1 MNILITGS
9 NGFLGTV
16 LLKTLQETNN
26 VFKLNRSNSDY
37 NINLECDQ
45 ILFNESFD
53 LVIHAAGKAHS
64 VPKTSLDKQ
73 VFFDVNLKGTKN
85 LLKGL
90 EESQSL
96 PKAFVL
102 ISSVAVYGRIG
113 GVNIPEES
121 PLIAQDPYGLS
132 KILTE
137 QIVLDWCKLNNV
149 VCTILRLPL
158 LAGANPPGN
167 LGEMIKG
174 INKGYYFNIAGGRA
188 QKSMVLASD
197 VAECIL
203 KVSEIGG
210 TYNLTD
216 DYHPTFS
223 ELSRIISLQL
233 GKKFVP
239 NMPLFFAKF
248 LAKIGDFIG
257 DKFPLNSNKLSKIM
271 SPLTFDDSKARKAF
285 GWNPSPVIGRFK
297 IDDND

>member
-9 NGFLGTV
+9 NGFLGKV
-16 LLKTLQETNN
+16 LLKTLQETKN
-26 VFKLNRSNSDY
+26 VYKLNRSNSDY
-37 NINLECDQ
+37 NINLECNQ
-45 ILFNESFD
+45 ILFNEHFE

-73 VFFDVNLKGTKN
+73 VFFDVNFKGTKN

-96 PKAFVL
+96 PKAFVF
-102 ISSVAVYGRIG
+102 ISSVAVYGRVG
-113 GVNIPEES
+113 GVNISEES

-132 KILTE
+132 KILAE
-137 QIVLDWCKLNNV
+137 QIVLDWCKLNNI

-174 INKGYYFNIAGGRA
+174 INKRYYFNIAGGRA

-197 VAECIL
+197 VAQCIL

-210 TYNLTD
+210 IYNLTD
-216 DYHPTFS
+216 GYHPTFS

-239 NMPLFFAKF
+239 NMPLFFAKV
-248 LAKIGDFIG
+248 LANIGDLIG
-257 DKFPLNSNKLSKIM
+257 DKFPINSNKLSKIM

-285 GWNPSPVIGRFK
+285 GWNPSLVIEGFK
-297 IDDND
+297 IEDND

>member
-1 MNILITGS
+1 MNILLTGS
-9 NGFLGTV
+9 NGFLGSA
-16 LLKTLQETNN
+16 LLKTLQKTNN
-26 VFKLNRSNSDY
+26 VIKLNRSNSDY

-45 ILFNESFD
+45 ILFNEHFD

-73 VFFDVNLKGTKN
+73 VFFDVNFKGTQN

-90 EESQSL
+90 EGSQSL

-102 ISSVAVYGRIG
+102 ISSVAVYGRVG

-121 PLIAQDPYGLS
+121 PLTAQDPYGLT
-132 KILTE
+132 KILAE
-137 QIVLDWCKLNNV
+137 QIVLDWCKMNNV

-174 INKGYYFNIAGGRA
+174 IKKGYYFNIAGGRA

-197 VAECIL
+197 VAQCIL

-210 TYNLTD
+210 IYNLTD

-223 ELSRIISLQL
+223 ELSRLISLQL

-239 NMPLFFAKF
+239 NMPLFFAKV
-248 LAKIGDFIG
+248 LAKIGDLIG
-257 DKFPLNSNKLSKIM
+257 DKFPINSNKLSKIM

-285 GWNPSPVIGRFK
+285 GWNPSLVIEGFK
-297 IDDND
+297 IEDND